1 MNLPNIARLLVLSLP
16 LLAAFQAL
24 AQTRA
29 LEPRAAAAPAA
40 SDRRVALVI
49 GNAKYADSPLAN
61 PVNDANDTAAALKAL
76 GFEVIVRTDA
86 NQKLMKQ
93 AIREFG
99 GELKKGGVGVFYYAG
114 HGIQSKGRNY
124 LVPVGQAIGS
134 EAELEDEAVDLNLV
148 LNFMEEAKNRINIV
162 VLDAC
167 RNNPF
172 ARSFRSGTRGL
183 AQVDAGKG
191 TLIAFATS
199 PGSVAFDG
207 TGGRNGV
214 YTKHFLDTLRQQD
227 TDVEK
232 VFKRVRMQVYQETGG
247 KQIPWESSSLIGDFS
262 FQSRGA
268 AAAPKA
274 AVAAPAIDP
283 AAFEL
288 ALWNEIRD
296 RSNPNELRAYLEQYP
311 NGRFSK
317 VARERIANAET
328 PPPAPQTEA
337 NRMLGTWNGQYGY
350 NEMRRPNVNFKLTI
364 TGVDGNRFSGMI
376 SEPATFGDGT
386 SRFLFAGVRGTVKGG
401 IVSFVKTYDG
411 TGGQTHSVNYQGT
424 LEPASR
430 AINGGWTIVVGGR
443 TNATG
448 FFDARQN

>member
-1 MNLPNIARLLVLSLP
+1 MSLRYLARLLLLVLP
-16 LLAAFQAL
+16 LLAASQVF

-29 LEPRAAAAPAA
+29 LEPRAAAT

-76 GFEVIVRTDA
+76 GFEVVVRTDA

-99 GELKKGGVGVFYYAG
+99 GELKKGGVGLFYFAG
-114 HGIQSKGRNY
+114 HGIQAKGRNY
-124 LVPVGQAIGS
+124 LIPVGQSIGS
-134 EAELEDEAVDLNLV
+134 EAELEDEAVDVNLV

-227 TDVEK
+227 ADVEK

-268 AAAPKA
+268 GVAPKPMAAP
-274 AVAAPAIDP
+274 VVPAIDP

-311 NGRFSK
+311 NGRFSR
-317 VARERIANAET
+317 VARERVANAET
-328 PPPAPQTEA
+328 LPLAPQTEA

-364 TGVDGNRFSGMI
+364 TGVEGDRFSGMI

-424 LEPASR
+424 LDPAARSV
-430 AINGGWTIVVGGR
+430 NGGWTIVVSGR

-448 FFDARQN
+448 FFGARQN

>member
-162 VLDAC
+162 VLDA
-167 RNNPF
+167 
-172 ARSFRSGTRGL
+172 
-183 AQVDAGKG
+183 
-191 TLIAFATS
+191 
-199 PGSVAFDG
+199 
-207 TGGRNGV
+207 
-214 YTKHFLDTLRQQD
+214 
-227 TDVEK
+227 
-232 VFKRVRMQVYQETGG
+232 
-247 KQIPWESSSLIGDFS
+247 
-262 FQSRGA
+262 
-268 AAAPKA
+268 
-274 AVAAPAIDP
+274 
-283 AAFEL
+283 
-288 ALWNEIRD
+288 
-296 RSNPNELRAYLEQYP
+296 
-311 NGRFSK
+311 
-317 VARERIANAET
+317 
-328 PPPAPQTEA
+328 
-337 NRMLGTWNGQYGY
+337 
-350 NEMRRPNVNFKLTI
+350 
-364 TGVDGNRFSGMI
+364 
-376 SEPATFGDGT
+376 
-386 SRFLFAGVRGTVKGG
+386 
-401 IVSFVKTYDG
+401 
-411 TGGQTHSVNYQGT
+411 
-424 LEPASR
+424 
-430 AINGGWTIVVGGR
+430 
-443 TNATG
+443 
-448 FFDARQN
+448 